1 MLILCYGIT
10 KSGSTL
16 AFELVKGMLASVG
29 HPQDVLPGGVVF
41 PGKKINF
48 VTKVNRESIDRLLAA
63 IPDGRTIAVKTHVMF
78 DRETFAYLEGL
89 QAERKVQAIASYR
102 DPRDIC
108 LSLIDANAR
117 ARLMGKD
124 SWARATDLE
133 NTVPVVQR
141 QLRVF
146 GNWASMKGTLRLNYA
161 VVAFAPD
168 EAIDA
173 IERVLG
179 ITCDRAAAKRHAFHK
194 AFTQKNKAIPERHV
208 SELSPQ
214 QKEEMDKAFG
224 DFIARVCIANDEAWF
239 SGYREVPPRSRLRRR
254 RRERAGAEADGE
266 AEEIP

>member
-16 AFELVKGMLASVG
+16 AFELVKGMLASAG
-29 HPQDVLPGGVVF
+29 HAQDVLPGGVVF

-48 VTKVNRESIDRLLAA
+48 ISKVNRDVIDRLLAA
-63 IPDGRTIAVKTHVMF
+63 IPDDRMIAVKTHAMF

-133 NTVPVVQR
+133 NTVPGVLR

-146 GNWASMKGTLRLNYA
+146 SNWASMKGTLRLDYA

-168 EAIDA
+168 KAIDA
-173 IERVLG
+173 IERFLG
-179 ITCDRAAAKRHAFHK
+179 ITSDRVAAKRHAFHK

-208 SELSPQ
+208 SELSPR
-214 QKEEMDKAFG
+214 QKEEMDKVFG
-224 DFIARVCIANDEAWF
+224 DFIERVCVANDAAWF
-239 SGYREVPPRSRLRRR
+239 SGYREVPARQHRR
-254 RRERAGAEADGE
+254 RRERGGAEADGE
-266 AEEIP
+266 AEEMP